1 MNRFFI
7 IGNPRSGTTLFRL
20 MMNKHSQ
27 ISVPPEAGF
36 LVWLNNEFN
45 HFQAT
50 DIPLLIQALKD
61 TKKIE
66 SWNLDYE
73 TLQDFMEKKKPNSFA
88 DAMDMIYDY
97 YSSHV
102 LQKKVDIFG
111 DKNNY
116 YLDHIDLL
124 AQLYPDAKF
133 IHIIRDGR
141 SVAAS
146 YQSLMTKSIDSAYAP
161 KLPTNITEIAEEW
174 SRNINHIQDSFALLP
189 LGNWTSIRFEDLV
202 LYPEK
207 TLEDVCKFL
216 KLDFEKQMLE
226 YYQTDESS
234 GLEPAEYLAWKSKNL
249 QPLQSEEVDKYKL
262 LNADDLKQFEIC
274 AAEIL
279 KKYHYIS

>member
-20 MMNKHSQ
+20 MMNKHSR

-36 LVWLNNEFN
+36 LVWLNSSFN
-45 HFQAT
+45 YFQIM
-50 DIPLLIQALKD
+50 DIPLLIEALKN

-73 TLQDFMEKKKPNSFA
+73 TLQDYMQKKKPNSFP
-88 DAMDMIYDY
+88 DAIDVIYEY
-97 YSSHV
+97 YSSNV
-102 LQKKVDIFG
+102 LQKKVDVFG

-116 YLDHIDLL
+116 YLNHIDLL
-124 AQLYPDAKF
+124 ACLYPDAKF

-174 SRNINHIQDSFALLP
+174 MHNINHIQDSLAALP
-189 LGNWTSIRFEDLV
+189 LENWTSIRFEDLV

-207 TLEDVCKFL
+207 ILGNVCKFL
-216 KLDFEKQMLE
+216 NLDFEKQMLE

-234 GLEPAEYLAWKSKNL
+234 GLEPVEYLAWKSKNL
-249 QPLQSEEVDKYKL
+249 QPLQFEEVDKYKL
-262 LNADDLKQFEIC
+262 LNADDLNKFEVI
-274 AAEIL
+274 AAEML
-279 KKYHYIS
+279 KKYHYIN